1 MAAQFVDNSPAIKN
15 AINAEITGW
24 LHEWSS
30 EIASQA
36 KRNSSNDYGNELRGS
51 YQNQVSAT
59 EATIGSAKEEAL
71 WEEFGTGEYAV
82 NGNGK
87 KGWWVYVEG
96 MNNHAAKSRSREDA
110 VSLAKSMQA
119 QGIPAHAT
127 NGNHPHRTLENAY
140 DNVKPKAIKD
150 LEDRMKGVGG

>member
-1 MAAQFVDNSPAIKN
+1 MAVQFTDNSKTVKD
-15 AINAEITGW
+15 AINAEITAW
-24 LHEWSS
+24 LHEQSS

-36 KRNSSNDYGNELRGS
+36 KRNCSGDYGDRLRGS
-51 YQNQVSAT
+51 YQNTVWTT
-59 EATIGSAKEEAL
+59 EATIGSPMEESL

-82 NGNGK
+82 NGDGK
-87 KGWWVYVEG
+87 KGWWVYVDG

-127 NGNHPHRTLENAY
+127 NGNHPHKTLENAY
-140 DNVKPKAIKD
+140 DKVKPKAIKD